1 MKKDL
6 ENAFIKKYPNN
17 DSIFYVTKNKN
28 IDEETD
34 KLFAYFKKNGF
45 PHYDIQEYDKNKELS
60 KLTFFNIENIY
71 KDKDIKQTMHSLG
84 FLWCF
89 FPNWIEVKFK
99 NQNLGLLDLWND
111 DKKLKTLIKKTYKWE
126 LKFGNGIFT
135 INRLRQNAKVYL
147 SKQSVSNFRPT
158 AAKYIY
164 EKYGNKGVVWDMSSG
179 WGGRLFGFLGSNCNT
194 YIGTEPCKKTFKGLE
209 NLKNTYKETTKKI
222 ILHNMCAEDFI
233 PKKESLDLCFTSPP
247 YFDCERY
254 SDEEN
259 QSYIKYPEKN
269 IWLEK
274 FLRKL
279 IVNCYY
285 GLKKNSHLI
294 LNIANTTHHKWI
306 EEETCRIAKDEG
318 FVLIDINF
326 LILSSIAGKGE
337 KKEPIFIFKKI

>member
-17 DSIFYVTKNKN
+17 DSIFYVTKYKD
-28 IDEETD
+28 IDEETN
-34 KLFAYFKKNGF
+34 KLFLFFKENGF
-45 PHYDIQEYDKNKELS
+45 PHYDIKEYDANKELS
-60 KLTFFNIENIY
+60 KLTFFNTKDIC

-99 NQNLGLLDLWND
+99 NQNLGLLDLWNND
-111 DKKLKTLIKKTYKWE
+111 DKLKTLIKKTYKWE

-164 EKYGNKGVVWDMSSG
+164 EKYGNEGVVWDMSSG
-179 WGGRLFGFLGSNCNT
+179 WGGRLFGFLASNCNT
-194 YIGTEPCKKTFKGLE
+194 YIGTEPCKKTFQGLE
-209 NLKNTYKETTKKI
+209 NLRNTYKETTKRI
-222 ILHNMCAEDFI
+222 ILHNMCAEDFT

-254 SDEEN
+254 SDEDN

-279 IVNCYY
+279 IANCYY
-285 GLKKNSHLI
+285 GLKKNRYLI
-294 LNIANTTHHKWI
+294 LNISNTTHHKWI
-306 EEETCRIAKDEG
+306 EKETCRIATDEG
-318 FVLIDINF
+318 FVLVDINF

-337 KKEPIFIFKKI
+337 KKEPIFIFKKV